1 MMPSPRNWVLLVDD
15 DIDACDM
22 LGAILE
28 KRGVRARC
36 LYSAADAIELLDQLA
51 ATPDSLPAL
60 VITDLLMPGIGGA
73 ALVRHI
79 DRDQRL
85 WDVHAAVMTA
95 TPDFAP
101 AGAVVFAKPMRLAP
115 VLDFVLAKLNRDD
128 HRARAV
134 GA

>member
-1 MMPSPRNWVLLVDD
+1 MMPSARKWVLLVDD

-22 LGAILE
+22 LGAILD

-36 LYSAADAIELLDQLA
+36 LYSAAAAIELLDELA
-51 ATPDSLPAL
+51 ATPDCLPAL
-60 VITDLLMPGIGGA
+60 VLTDLLMPGIGGA

-79 DRDQRL
+79 ARDRRFD
-85 WDVHAAVMTA
+85 DVSTAVMTA

-101 AGAVVFAKPMRLAP
+101 PGAVVFRKPMQLPP
-115 VLDFVLAKLNRDD
+115 VLDFVLAAVNRGK
-128 HRARAV
+128 RARAV

>member
-1 MMPSPRNWVLLVDD
+1 MMPSTRNWVLLVDD

-36 LYSAADAIELLDQLA
+36 VYSAAEAISLLDDLA
-51 ATPDSLPAL
+51 ATPDSVPAL

-73 ALVRHI
+73 ALVRHVA
-79 DRDQRL
+79 RDQRFC
-85 WDVHAAVMTA
+85 DVRTAVMTA

-101 AGAVVFAKPMRLAP
+101 AGAVVFTKPLQLAP
-115 VLDFVLAKLNRDD
+115 VLAFVVAELNRDV
-128 HRARAV
+128 RARAV

>member
-1 MMPSPRNWVLLVDD
+1 MMPSARRWVLLVDD

-36 LYSAADAIELLDQLA
+36 LYSASEAIDLLDQLA
-51 ATPDSLPAL
+51 ATPDQLPAL
-60 VITDLLMPGIGGA
+60 VMTDLLMPGIGGA

-79 DRDQRL
+79 ARQRGLRDVRT
-85 WDVHAAVMTA
+85 AVMTA

-101 AGAVVFAKPMRLAP
+101 AGAIVFPKPMRLGP
-115 VLDFVLAKLNRDD
+115 VIDFVSAEINRDELEL
-128 HRARAV
+128 RAA